1 MISAIRGVCRP
12 PCRRLFAWAQ
22 ILVIWCG
29 LCYDIDGAKNEME
42 SCGDAPQSRRTPSG
56 LSNSSVGMAGTDRTR
71 DCAGERSCIR
81 TFVFTFFRLTN
92 QKSGDFPKELFSSRG
107 TRAASDG
114 LAPPTKPRAALKLIS
129 SLSTISRAVVAP
141 PTKPR
146 AALKQDRCPDFPS
159 QSSTCTTNKGAIH
172 ERPYQLAALAT
183 SPALTGEAKIP

>member
-1 MISAIRGVCRP
+1 MFQNCSMISAIRGVCCS

-42 SCGDAPQSRRTPSG
+42 SRGDAPQSRRTSSG

-71 DCAGERSCIR
+71 NCAGERSYIG

-92 QKSGDFPKELFSSRG
+92 QKSGDFPKEHFSSRG

-114 LAPPTKPRAALKLIS
+114 LAPPTKPRAALKHP
-129 SLSTISRAVVAP
+129 SLSGSEIFGA
-141 PTKPR
+141 
-146 AALKQDRCPDFPS
+146 
-159 QSSTCTTNKGAIH
+159 CTTNK
-172 ERPYQLAALAT
+172 AACGIET
-183 SPALTGEAKIP
+183 I

>member
-114 LAPPTKPRAALKLIS
+114 LAPPTKPRAALK
-129 SLSTISRAVVAP
+129 
-141 PTKPR
+141 
-146 AALKQDRCPDFPS
+146 QDRCPDFPS

-172 ERPYQLAALAT
+172 ERPYRLAALAT

>member
-42 SCGDAPQSRRTPSG
+42 SRGDTPQSRRTPSG

-71 DCAGERSCIR
+71 DCAGERSYIG
-81 TFVFTFFRLTN
+81 TFVFTFFRLTT
-92 QKSGDFPKELFSSRG
+92 QTSGDFPKELFSSRG

-114 LAPPTKPRAALKLIS
+114 LAPPTKPRAALKLLNNRRVW
-129 SLSTISRAVVAP
+129 LSGYYLAP
-141 PTKPR
+141 QTKG
-146 AALKQDRCPDFPS
+146 LL
-159 QSSTCTTNKGAIH
+159 H
-172 ERPYQLAALAT
+172 ERPYRLAALAT
-183 SPALTGEAKIP
+183 SPALTGKLRFHNSSLPRASRGRGTA

>member
-22 ILVIWCG
+22 ILVIWCC

-42 SCGDAPQSRRTPSG
+42 SRGDAPQSRRTPSG

-71 DCAGERSCIR
+71 DCAGERSYIG
-81 TFVFTFFRLTN
+81 TFVFAFFRLTT
-92 QKSGDFPKELFSSRG
+92 QKSGDFPKEPLDARD

-114 LAPPTKPRAALKLIS
+114 LAPPTKPRAALKHAEPYGNGWNRTL
-129 SLSTISRAVVAP
+129 AP

-146 AALKQDRCPDFPS
+146 AALKLPIRRCNCRTHAILHHQ
-159 QSSTCTTNKGAIH
+159 QSRVRH
-172 ERPYQLAALAT
+172 
-183 SPALTGEAKIP
+183 

>member
-1 MISAIRGVCRP
+1 MISAIRGVCCS

-42 SCGDAPQSRRTPSG
+42 SRGDTPQIRRTPSG

-71 DCAGERSCIR
+71 NCAGERSYIG

-92 QKSGDFPKELFSSRG
+92 QKSGDFPKEHFSSRG

-114 LAPPTKPRAALKLIS
+114 LAPPTKPRAALKQAFHEYI
-129 SLSTISRAVVAP
+129 I
-141 PTKPR
+141 KPET
-146 AALKQDRCPDFPS
+146 
-159 QSSTCTTNKGAIH
+159 TCTTNKAACGIETAIRFSGNFFFNFLH
-172 ERPYQLAALAT
+172 HQQSRVRH
-183 SPALTGEAKIP
+183 